1 MKPDISFVLKSGH
14 FHLLMTPGSI
24 LRKGRQEISS
34 KFFFPWVV
42 LKTACRR
49 GLRLSD
55 AFWVSHPS
63 ANNVFSLKTSF
74 TDCLDRW
81 FTLPGERSEL
91 GSVKGWR
98 GRRWKFMSSACVL
111 WLRRLG
117 RRSR

>member
-1 MKPDISFVLKSGH
+1 MQGRKCLEDKRMRRLLFQTGRASHSFYGDHIRFAKERGQAELASLYSSH
-14 FHLLMTPGSI
+14 AWCPI
-24 LRKGRQEISS
+24 LRAFLSS
-34 KFFFPWVV
+34 P
-42 LKTACRR
+42 
-49 GLRLSD
+49 
-55 AFWVSHPS
+55 
-63 ANNVFSLKTSF
+63 KTSF